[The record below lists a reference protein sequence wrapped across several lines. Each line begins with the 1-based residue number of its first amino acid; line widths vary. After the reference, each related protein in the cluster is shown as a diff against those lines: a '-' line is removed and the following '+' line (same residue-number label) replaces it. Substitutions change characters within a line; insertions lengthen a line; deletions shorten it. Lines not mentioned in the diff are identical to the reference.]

1 MAKII
6 KITEEQYNMIEANYP
21 KSFNHDE
28 FKSLTSFAA
37 RKRYADKHLEKLGAG
52 SGRLVYII
60 DDETVLKLA
69 KNNKGVA
76 QNKAE
81 IRQWNTNDHVT
92 AKVYEYHK
100 NFLWLEMERARKAKA
115 ADFRKIVGLDFK
127 NIADGLLYRHTLHN
141 NRRPPSYYGLSKP
154 ENYEEMVE
162 NEWYYFL
169 ETVMIDYGLEAGD
182 LARMSSYGVVKRDGQ
197 EDIVVV
203 DFGYDSN
210 VKDIYYP
217 KN

>member
-1 MAKII
+1 MAKI
-6 KITEEQYNMIEANYP
+6 TEKQLEMIEATHP

-37 RKRYADKHLEKLGAG
+37 RKRYADQHLNKLGG
-52 SGRLVYII
+52 GTGRLVYII

-81 IRQWNTNDHVT
+81 IQQWNENDHVT

-100 NFLWLEMERARKAKA
+100 DYLWLEMEKARKARV

-127 NIADGLLYRHTLHN
+127 NIGNALLYRHTLHN

-154 ENYEEMVE
+154 DNYEEMVE
-162 NEWYYFL
+162 NEWYYYL
-169 ETVMIDYGLEAGD
+169 EDTMINYQLEAAD
-182 LARMSSYGVVKRDGQ
+182 LARISSYGVVKRDGE
-197 EDIVVV
+197 EDIVLV

-210 VKDIYYP
+210 VKDIYHP
-217 KN
+217 NS